1 LSSGGRAFEPR
12 RGLLF
17 CLFANPSSLLD
28 GGYPP
33 YRHAQHHASL
43 LVIHT
48 ALPVQGRTSSASQS
62 PPYMETTCARCSDA
76 HSWSIRVTRQSRLR
90 QQPARACQDLDDA
103 QTRPKHRHVLTVR
116 TFSTRQCPL
125 LPPRVVLSSM
135 ADPLASM
142 NAWGSPLPPQ
152 KDDLPPVPI
161 NDDEREG
168 LGSSNG
174 TMGPPHLQRDPRTYG
189 VTGPTLIDASSNTA
203 SPERNQ
209 PAAPFIRVRL
219 GSMDRN
225 KKDLLIRFDL
235 SVSWMSSQL
244 GDA

>member
-1 LSSGGRAFEPR
+1 
-12 RGLLF
+12 
-17 CLFANPSSLLD
+17 
-28 GGYPP
+28 
-33 YRHAQHHASL
+33 
-43 LVIHT
+43 
-48 ALPVQGRTSSASQS
+48 
-62 PPYMETTCARCSDA
+62 
-76 HSWSIRVTRQSRLR
+76 
-90 QQPARACQDLDDA
+90 
-103 QTRPKHRHVLTVR
+103 
-116 TFSTRQCPL
+116 
-125 LPPRVVLSSM
+125 M

-168 LGSSNG
+168 LGGSNG

-203 SPERNQ
+203 GPERIQ

-219 GSMDRN
+219 GSIDRN

-244 GDA
+244 SHIGKLTIRFALIDKPSIVQSHAVPKYPTVVRRLWYIRRTNRPSQSPE